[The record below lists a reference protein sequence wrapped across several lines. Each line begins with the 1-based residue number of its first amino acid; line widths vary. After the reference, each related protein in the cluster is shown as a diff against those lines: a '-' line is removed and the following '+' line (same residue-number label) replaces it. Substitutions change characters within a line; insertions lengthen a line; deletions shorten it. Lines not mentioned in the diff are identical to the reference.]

1 LPKYLSHLNKNRVP
15 TYAMWADLAVNMV
28 LLLMSNYVF
37 VLAVSNCN
45 YMIFNFLNL
54 NAGWIH
60 RVDNPRVPRPFRAP
74 RPLFILGVC
83 FAFVNVFLLG
93 AGANV
98 WGSGTLVTG
107 WPCALIAIP
116 VFYYRHHVVDKGQ
129 PPHDMFADLVPEGEH
144 ELGPTRAG
152 SLPYLA
158 LAAGLIVM
166 MAGYFI
172 FWVWK

>member
-1 LPKYLSHLNKNRVP
+1 
-15 TYAMWADLAVNMV
+15 MWTDLAVNIV

-74 RPLFILGVC
+74 RPLLILGVC
-83 FAFVNVFLLG
+83 FAYVLLG

-107 WPCALIAIP
+107 WACVLIAIP
-116 VFYYRHHVVDKGQ
+116 VFYYRHHIVDKGKFPQ
-129 PPHDMFADLVPEGEH
+129 DML
-144 ELGPTRAG
+144 PTSFLKASTNSDPRG
-152 SLPYLA
+152 Q
-158 LAAGLIVM
+158 AACRISRSQRG
-166 MAGYFI
+166 
-172 FWVWK
+172 